1 MGDCFE
7 DRKNESMGTT
17 HGKNTGLCSSY
28 SHSLAT
34 PHLQGGS
41 VGSWQMGMVE
51 DMSLL
56 WV

>member
-41 VGSWQMGMVE
+41 VGSWQMGVVE